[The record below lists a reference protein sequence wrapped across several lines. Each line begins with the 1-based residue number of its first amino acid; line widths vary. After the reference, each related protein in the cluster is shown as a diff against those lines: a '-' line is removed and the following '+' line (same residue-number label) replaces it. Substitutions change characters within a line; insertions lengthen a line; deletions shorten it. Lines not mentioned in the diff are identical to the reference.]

1 MQGRQSRIGC
11 QKYSSSVRPS
21 GRGRSWV
28 YQCQTCSRI
37 GCGRRMALYFAMVGA
52 EFEMLEPAEARRRR
66 VLWANV
72 FVVTVRHR
80 KVRSCNWFRRH
91 PPSCS

>member
-1 MQGRQSRIGC
+1 MTVEPDAGEACVVTAGGDE
-11 QKYSSSVRPS
+11 PE
-21 GRGRSWV
+21 
-28 YQCQTCSRI
+28 
-37 GCGRRMALYFAMVGA
+37 RMALYFAMVGA
-52 EFEMLEPAEARRRR
+52 EFEVLEPAEARRRR